1 MIDEESN
8 YTIESQKCYSTN
20 AGEITPSSVALK
32 PTDKE
37 EYTFEIT
44 LKAKEGY
51 VFPANG
57 AYFDG
62 ALKVNGNS
70 CDDAEVT
77 VTADGKTLTASL
89 FVSTKVKG
97 VSDIPDSGII
107 IDTTVNRH
115 TTNGSVTGKI
125 SITKDHGYI
134 IDLTGDTPKFSVTV
148 WFKPDSDST
157 SLIQTE
163 NQDEA
168 VMSVTVVPEENKAV
182 MALMGDISK
191 NASYSLNLSRNVYV
205 GSTLTY
211 GSTIRDENTEKIIME
226 ETRNEYYVKFQI
238 DCPVKLIVMPTEDI
252 NEVVIDDVKFN
263 YVAGDAPKKA
273 AAPVFADNV
282 ERYEIIYECW
292 EELENDNPVA
302 FWYSDESRYTSS
314 MKRITRFEE
323 GKNYRYSIRLRA
335 KDGYDFAEMSCLL
348 WQ

>member
-8 YTIESQKCYSTN
+8 CTIESQKWYSTN

-89 FVSTKVKG
+89 FVS
-97 VSDIPDSGII
+97 
-107 IDTTVNRH
+107 TVNRH

-191 NASYSLNLSRNVYV
+191 NASYSLNFSRNVYV

-211 GSTIRDENTEKIIME
+211 GSTIRDENTGKIIME

-273 AAPVFADNV
+273 AATVFADNV

-302 FWYSDESRYTSS
+302 F
-314 MKRITRFEE
+314 
-323 GKNYRYSIRLRA
+323 
-335 KDGYDFAEMSCLL
+335 
-348 WQ
+348 